1 MNRLFFIILISIV
14 SCENLFAQEPFPIN
28 GVEDN
33 RENHYA
39 FFNANI
45 VVDYNTTIEN
55 GILIIKNGK
64 IISVGKDINIPN
76 GVRKFDLNGY
86 LKLETNIYLEK
97 YLRKRKKPGRS
108 NLKNGSNQSVRPLQD
123 AKTPW
128 GCPECGKSMDK
139 LDVKTFRAVTK
150 CYDCVAKEESRL
162 KMDGEWDQYK
172 EKKILQ
178 NQMDWL
184 KDRIV
189 ELTYYYE
196 TLSNPEI
203 YHFDEDSAKVLMID
217 KYSIPIDTVKKDIKA
232 EVVGMNKS
240 LKEKEKEYEEKY
252 GEAHGA
258 VRTTQ
263 D

>member
-1 MNRLFFIILISIV
+1 MSRRASKRQKEEFKKVKKKINDQMNK
-14 SCENLFAQEPFPIN
+14 
-28 GVEDN
+28 
-33 RENHYA
+33 YA
-39 FFNANI
+39 
-45 VVDYNTTIEN
+45 D
-55 GILIIKNGK
+55 K
-64 IISVGKDINIPN
+64 IIVGQYTAEKEPDRQEGDSWKDHD
-76 GVRKFDLNGY
+76 G
-86 LKLETNIYLEK
+86 KLWT
-97 YLRKRKKPGRS
+97 
-108 NLKNGSNQSVRPLQD
+108 LKNGIKQSISPLQD

-128 GCPECGKSMDK
+128 WCPQCGKTMDK

-162 KMDGEWDQYK
+162 KMDGKWDQYK

>member
-1 MNRLFFIILISIV
+1 MKVNKKQKEDFKKVQKKINDQMNK
-14 SCENLFAQEPFPIN
+14 
-28 GVEDN
+28 
-33 RENHYA
+33 YA
-39 FFNANI
+39 
-45 VVDYNTTIEN
+45 D
-55 GILIIKNGK
+55 K
-64 IISVGKDINIPN
+64 IIVGQYTAEKEPDRQEGDSWKDHD
-76 GVRKFDLNGY
+76 G
-86 LKLETNIYLEK
+86 KLWT
-97 YLRKRKKPGRS
+97 
-108 NLKNGSNQSVRPLQD
+108 LKNGIKQSVSPLQD

-128 GCPECGKSMDK
+128 WCPECGKSMDK

-162 KMDGEWDQYK
+162 KMDGKWDQYK

>member
-1 MNRLFFIILISIV
+1 MSRRASKRQKEEFKKVQKKINDQMNK
-14 SCENLFAQEPFPIN
+14 
-28 GVEDN
+28 
-33 RENHYA
+33 YA
-39 FFNANI
+39 
-45 VVDYNTTIEN
+45 D
-55 GILIIKNGK
+55 K
-64 IISVGKDINIPN
+64 IIVGQYTGEKEPDRQEGDSWKDHD
-76 GVRKFDLNGY
+76 G
-86 LKLETNIYLEK
+86 KLWT
-97 YLRKRKKPGRS
+97 
-108 NLKNGSNQSVRPLQD
+108 LKNGIKQSVSPLQD

-128 GCPECGKSMDK
+128 WCPECGKSMDK

-162 KMDGEWDQYK
+162 KMDGKWDQYK

>member
-1 MNRLFFIILISIV
+1 MSRRASKRQKEEFKKVQKKINDQMNK
-14 SCENLFAQEPFPIN
+14 
-28 GVEDN
+28 
-33 RENHYA
+33 YA
-39 FFNANI
+39 
-45 VVDYNTTIEN
+45 D
-55 GILIIKNGK
+55 K
-64 IISVGKDINIPN
+64 IIVGQYTAEKEPDRQEGDSWKDHD
-76 GVRKFDLNGY
+76 G
-86 LKLETNIYLEK
+86 KLWT
-97 YLRKRKKPGRS
+97 
-108 NLKNGSNQSVRPLQD
+108 LKNGIKQSVSPLQD
-123 AKTPW
+123 AKTRW
-128 GCPECGKSMDK
+128 WCPECGKAMDK

-162 KMDGEWDQYK
+162 KMDGKWDQYK

>member
-1 MNRLFFIILISIV
+1 MSRRASKRQKEEFKKVQKKINDQMNK
-14 SCENLFAQEPFPIN
+14 
-28 GVEDN
+28 
-33 RENHYA
+33 YA
-39 FFNANI
+39 
-45 VVDYNTTIEN
+45 D
-55 GILIIKNGK
+55 K
-64 IISVGKDINIPN
+64 IIVGQYTAEKEPDRQEGDSWKDHD
-76 GVRKFDLNGY
+76 G
-86 LKLETNIYLEK
+86 KLWT
-97 YLRKRKKPGRS
+97 
-108 NLKNGSNQSVRPLQD
+108 LKNGIKQSVSPLQD

-128 GCPECGKSMDK
+128 WCPECGKSMDK

-162 KMDGEWDQYK
+162 KMDGKWDQYK
-172 EKKILQ
+172 EKKNLQ

>member
-1 MNRLFFIILISIV
+1 MSRRASKRQKEEFKKVQKKINDQMNK
-14 SCENLFAQEPFPIN
+14 
-28 GVEDN
+28 
-33 RENHYA
+33 YA
-39 FFNANI
+39 
-45 VVDYNTTIEN
+45 D
-55 GILIIKNGK
+55 K
-64 IISVGKDINIPN
+64 IIVGQYTAEKEPDRQEGDSWKDHD
-76 GVRKFDLNGY
+76 G
-86 LKLETNIYLEK
+86 KLWT
-97 YLRKRKKPGRS
+97 
-108 NLKNGSNQSVRPLQD
+108 LKNGIKQSVSPLQD

-128 GCPECGKSMDK
+128 WWPECCKSMDK

-162 KMDGEWDQYK
+162 KMDGKWDQYK

>member
-1 MNRLFFIILISIV
+1 MSRRASKRQKEEFKKVQKKINDQMNK
-14 SCENLFAQEPFPIN
+14 
-28 GVEDN
+28 
-33 RENHYA
+33 YA
-39 FFNANI
+39 
-45 VVDYNTTIEN
+45 D
-55 GILIIKNGK
+55 K
-64 IISVGKDINIPN
+64 IIVGQYTAEKEPDRQEGDSWKDHD
-76 GVRKFDLNGY
+76 G
-86 LKLETNIYLEK
+86 KLWT
-97 YLRKRKKPGRS
+97 
-108 NLKNGSNQSVRPLQD
+108 LKNGIKQSVSPLQD

-128 GCPECGKSMDK
+128 WCPECGKSMDK

-162 KMDGEWDQYK
+162 KMDGKWDQYK

-217 KYSIPIDTVKKDIKA
+217 KYSIPVDTVKKDIKE

-240 LKEKEKEYEEKY
+240 LKQKEKEYEEKY

>member
-1 MNRLFFIILISIV
+1 MSRRASKRQKEEFKKVQKKINDQMNK
-14 SCENLFAQEPFPIN
+14 
-28 GVEDN
+28 
-33 RENHYA
+33 YA
-39 FFNANI
+39 
-45 VVDYNTTIEN
+45 D
-55 GILIIKNGK
+55 K
-64 IISVGKDINIPN
+64 IIVGQYTAEKEPDRQEGDSWKDHD
-76 GVRKFDLNGY
+76 G
-86 LKLETNIYLEK
+86 KLWT
-97 YLRKRKKPGRS
+97 
-108 NLKNGSNQSVRPLQD
+108 LKNGIKQSVSPLQD

-128 GCPECGKSMDK
+128 WCPECGKSMDK

-162 KMDGEWDQYK
+162 KMDGKWDQYK

>member
-1 MNRLFFIILISIV
+1 MSRRASKRQKEEFKKVQKKINDQMNK
-14 SCENLFAQEPFPIN
+14 
-28 GVEDN
+28 
-33 RENHYA
+33 YA
-39 FFNANI
+39 
-45 VVDYNTTIEN
+45 D
-55 GILIIKNGK
+55 K
-64 IISVGKDINIPN
+64 IIVGQYTAEKEPDRQEGDSWKDHD
-76 GVRKFDLNGY
+76 G
-86 LKLETNIYLEK
+86 KLWT
-97 YLRKRKKPGRS
+97 
-108 NLKNGSNQSVRPLQD
+108 LKNGIKQSVSPLQD

-128 GCPECGKSMDK
+128 WCPECGKSMDK

-162 KMDGEWDQYK
+162 KMDGKWDQYK

-263 D
+263 DYCKACYSCFNNCF

>member
-1 MNRLFFIILISIV
+1 
-14 SCENLFAQEPFPIN
+14 
-28 GVEDN
+28 
-33 RENHYA
+33 
-39 FFNANI
+39 
-45 VVDYNTTIEN
+45 
-55 GILIIKNGK
+55 
-64 IISVGKDINIPN
+64 
-76 GVRKFDLNGY
+76 
-86 LKLETNIYLEK
+86 
-97 YLRKRKKPGRS
+97 
-108 NLKNGSNQSVRPLQD
+108 
-123 AKTPW
+123 
-128 GCPECGKSMDK
+128 
-139 LDVKTFRAVTK
+139 
-150 CYDCVAKEESRL
+150 
-162 KMDGEWDQYK
+162 MDGKWDQYK